1 MKLDSPLE
9 GEAVD
14 LSEVPDPIFAG
25 AKLGPGAAVK
35 PTGNTVY
42 APADGTVLTVQKS
55 GHAIGLNLD
64 NGVQLLIHVGLDT
77 VELGGEGFDV
87 HVEKKQRVSAG
98 DKLISFDADFI
109 KSKDYNLITPVVVTN
124 AKKFGSVSGAT
135 GAVTPSDELLQVHPK
150 LEEELES

>member
-1 MKLDSPLE
+1 M
-9 GEAVD
+9 
-14 LSEVPDPIFAG
+14 
-25 AKLGPGAAVK
+25 
-35 PTGNTVY
+35 
-42 APADGTVLTVQKS
+42 LTVQKS

-124 AKKFGSVSGAT
+124 AKKFGSVSGTT
-135 GAVTPSDELLQVHPK
+135 GAVTPSDELLQIHPK
-150 LEEELES
+150 PEEELES